1 MSGSAGLS
9 KRSYAVSL
17 TDLTRF
23 RTVGVVPV
31 VPVPKVKRD
40 KFGTIL
46 AFDQALAKIGWALLR
61 LSGQERLVLRTGM
74 CKTDPTD
81 KKGFEDSFRRGVFL
95 AQQLRPIVR
104 AVVTPGTEP
113 MFRPDLVAHEMPAAM
128 GSMASRN
135 REGPIVAAMAVRI
148 VADEAGLPL
157 VMMNRQHVYKEL
169 GLPARATKREV
180 ADYVR
185 SLMPDLGHRGVG
197 PLNEDTFDS
206 IALALVVAES
216 DWL

>member
-1 MSGSAGLS
+1 MT
-9 KRSYAVSL
+9 V

-23 RTVGVVPV
+23 RTVGGGRDGDGAPV
-31 VPVPKVKRD
+31 ALKPKVKKD
-40 KFGTIL
+40 AFGIIL
-46 AFDQALAKIGWALLR
+46 AFDQALAKTGWALLR
-61 LSGQERLVLRTGM
+61 LSGRERLVLRTGM

-81 KKGFEDSFRRGVFL
+81 EKGFEDSFRRGVFL
-95 AQQLRPIVR
+95 VQQLRPVMGG
-104 AVVTPGTEP
+104 VVTPGTEP
-113 MFRPDLVAHEMPAAM
+113 MFKPDLVAHEMPVAM

-135 REGPIVAAMAVRI
+135 REGSIVAAMAVRI
-148 VADEAGLPL
+148 VADEVFLPL

-185 SLMPDLGHRGVG
+185 SLMPDLGYRGVG
-197 PLNEDTFDS
+197 PLNEDTFDA
-206 IALALVVAES
+206 IALALVVAEG